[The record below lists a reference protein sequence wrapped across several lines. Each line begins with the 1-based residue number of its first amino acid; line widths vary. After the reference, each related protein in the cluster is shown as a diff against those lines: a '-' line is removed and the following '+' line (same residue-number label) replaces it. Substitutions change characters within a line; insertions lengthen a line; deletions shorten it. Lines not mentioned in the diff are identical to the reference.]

1 MNATLKPTTPTSD
14 EEEPSIVT
22 NFANSKIYKLRSD
35 NLPDTCYIGST
46 VRTFKERLAVH
57 VHKAKRKIHCS
68 SRQIIEAGD
77 YRMDELEAFPCTSKL
92 ELRKREQFH
101 MNNNVCCN
109 KRRAFQTNEE
119 RKEQI
124 RVRLATKVQCFCG
137 GTYTMHNK
145 ARHYKTNKHK
155 VAVEIISMI

>member
-14 EEEPSIVT
+14 EEEPCVMT
-22 NFANSKIYKLRSD
+22 KFANSKIYKLRSD

-46 VRTFKERLAVH
+46 TQTLEMRLSDHVRIAK
-57 VHKAKRKIHCS
+57 HKNCA

-77 YRMDELEAFPCTSKL
+77 YHLDELEAFPCTSKL

-109 KRRAFQTNEE
+109 KRRAFQTKEE

-145 ARHYKTNKHK
+145 ARHYKTNKHQ